1 MHTRSALAATLLLAA
16 CASESP
22 VEPALNGDAGVAATS
37 PAASDRV
44 VVMTQ
49 NLYPGFN
56 GDLVIAALASAD
68 PSDDFPAL
76 LAAIQTVQRTDFPTR
91 ADAIASQVERARPHA
106 IGLQEV
112 FTIDVDL
119 SGLGLPV
126 IHQDFLGILLDALAA
141 RGLHYSVAAQ
151 QQGISAAP
159 NPFILLRDYD
169 VLLVDADR
177 VTVGA
182 TQAHN
187 FTLNLGVVAPGVEI
201 KRGWVAAEGAIEGT
215 TYLFAS
221 AHPESGTDWAQLRA
235 AQAVELVTS
244 LGTASPAILVGDL
257 NDEPGSPLYQVVQG
271 AGFTDVWRALRPGV
285 AGFTC
290 CHADDLSE
298 SVPHFD
304 QRIDYAFARG
314 MGFHNKPALGQIT
327 IIGDHPSDRF
337 PGPAG
342 PLWWSD
348 HAGLL
353 ATFLLPASIAARSR
367 ADHHLRGRSHAGL

>member
-1 MHTRSALAATLLLAA
+1 MRTPFALAAGLLLAA

-22 VEPALNGDAGVAATS
+22 VEPALNRDAGVAAKS
-37 PAASDRV
+37 DAASDRV

-56 GDLVIAALASAD
+56 GDLVIAALASPD
-68 PSDDFPAL
+68 PSDDLGA
-76 LAAIQTVQRTDFPTR
+76 LAAAVETIQRTDFPAR
-91 ADAIASQVERARPHA
+91 ADAIADEVERARPHV

-119 SGLGLPV
+119 NPLGLPV
-126 IHQDFLGILLDALAA
+126 VIQQDFLGILQAALAA
-141 RGLHYSVAAQ
+141 RGLQYTVAAQ
-151 QQGISAAP
+151 QQGISAVP
-159 NPFILLRDYD
+159 LPFISLRDYD

-187 FTLNLGVVAPGVEI
+187 FTLNLGTVASGVTI
-201 KRGWVAAEGAIEGT
+201 KRGWVAAEGTIAGE

-221 AHPESGTDWAQLRA
+221 AHPESGADFAQLRA
-235 AQAVELVTS
+235 AQALELVTA
-244 LGTASPAILVGDL
+244 LGAASPAILVGDL
-257 NDEPGSPLYQVVQG
+257 NDEPGSLLYQVVQG

-285 AGFTC
+285 AGLTC
-290 CHADDLSE
+290 CHVDDLSE
-298 SVPHFD
+298 AVPHFD
-304 QRIDYAFARG
+304 QRIDYVFARG
-314 MGFHNKPALGQIT
+314 VGFRNKPALGQIT
-327 IIGDHPSDRF
+327 LIGDHPSDRF

-348 HAGLL
+348 HAGLT
-353 ATFLLPASIAARSR
+353 ARFLLPASIAAR
-367 ADHHLRGRSHAGL
+367 